1 MTPKTMRFDL
11 DLTKSVIGYDFTLRD
26 AETSTGKEQDWYY
39 SNGSAVI
46 PRYRHDIIH
55 PIDLVEEVAL
65 GFGIQLIKPESLQT
79 SLVGSFSKRQTK
91 LNRIIETLVG
101 LGLTEVWNLSLT
113 SADQVEES
121 ALKVDDSKS
130 QSFEYLRSDLIGS
143 LLSVL
148 GSSTHQEYPQKI
160 FEQAP
165 VFKKSSE
172 TVSSVGEEE
181 HVAALVADSD
191 AS

>member
-1 MTPKTMRFDL
+1 M
-11 DLTKSVIGYDFTLRD
+11 
-26 AETSTGKEQDWYY
+26 
-39 SNGSAVI
+39 
-46 PRYRHDIIH
+46 
-55 PIDLVEEVAL
+55 
-65 GFGIQLIKPESLQT
+65 
-79 SLVGSFSKRQTK
+79 
-91 LNRIIETLVG
+91 VG

-113 SADQVEES
+113 SVDQVS
-121 ALKVDDSKS
+121 SDALRVDDSKS
-130 QSFEYLRSDLIGS
+130 QKLEYLRSDLISS

-181 HVAALVADSD
+181 HVAVLVADSE
-191 AS
+191 AELQA